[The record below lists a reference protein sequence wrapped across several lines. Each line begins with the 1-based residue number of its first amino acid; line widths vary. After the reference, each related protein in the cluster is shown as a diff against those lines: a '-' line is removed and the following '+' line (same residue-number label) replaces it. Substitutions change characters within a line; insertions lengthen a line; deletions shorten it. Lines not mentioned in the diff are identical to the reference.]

1 MSRDSKKLIAAAAAL
16 QILLYHCWIPVFRY
30 GTAAGNLERFLVAA
44 TFPAVDVYFFISAYT
59 LASRPVDDYLSF
71 IKNRT
76 VKMLPMFLTALAAG
90 RFMWFIPSIMF
101 LYLVMPPLQKICSKS
116 PLMSFF
122 LLLTAWAAAVYLIQG
137 VIRPSFDVGTFLFRI
152 PGMILGAYAVRV
164 KDKLTPRRAMI
175 AAAILL
181 ASGIFLVYR
190 YGYVN
195 RLNTPFKG
203 TFYLTGIPVALG
215 TVLLLDRLAQNG
227 IPRFVGQLG
236 SMTLEL
242 YFSQMVLG
250 TFLVRMLFRFTGSKI
265 LINLLSITLI
275 IIASAIVKR
284 INEKVIGDG
293 SH

>member
-122 LLLTAWAAAVYLIQG
+122 LLLTA
-137 VIRPSFDVGTFLFRI
+137 
-152 PGMILGAYAVRV
+152 
-164 KDKLTPRRAMI
+164 
-175 AAAILL
+175 
-181 ASGIFLVYR
+181 
-190 YGYVN
+190 
-195 RLNTPFKG
+195 
-203 TFYLTGIPVALG
+203 
-215 TVLLLDRLAQNG
+215 
-227 IPRFVGQLG
+227 
-236 SMTLEL
+236 
-242 YFSQMVLG
+242 
-250 TFLVRMLFRFTGSKI
+250 
-265 LINLLSITLI
+265 
-275 IIASAIVKR
+275 
-284 INEKVIGDG
+284 
-293 SH
+293 